1 MLEEFIIQ
9 IKCIY
14 VIIGVLEAGD
24 HYVKIPF
31 TTIIADFEIRKSCY
45 GLLICRSQYIRS
57 QLTSITS
64 PISFFSPLIDALF
77 DDGPNQGKSIK
88 LMKIL
93 KPIANPL
100 CQGLND
106 FAKY

>member
-14 VIIGVLEAGD
+14 IIIGVLEAGD

-31 TTIIADFEIRKSCY
+31 TTIMADFEISKSCY

-57 QLTSITS
+57 QLTSITF
-64 PISFFSPLIDALF
+64 PYRFFSPLIDALF

-93 KPIANPL
+93 KPICNPL
-100 CQGLND
+100 RQGLND

>member
-1 MLEEFIIQ
+1 M
-9 IKCIY
+9 
-14 VIIGVLEAGD
+14 
-24 HYVKIPF
+24 
-31 TTIIADFEIRKSCY
+31 
-45 GLLICRSQYIRS
+45 
-57 QLTSITS
+57 SITIYS
-64 PISFFSPLIDALF
+64 ITADKYHPPISFFSPLIDALF

>member
-1 MLEEFIIQ
+1 M
-9 IKCIY
+9 
-14 VIIGVLEAGD
+14 
-24 HYVKIPF
+24 
-31 TTIIADFEIRKSCY
+31 
-45 GLLICRSQYIRS
+45 
-57 QLTSITS
+57 SITIYLVTADKYHA
-64 PISFFSPLIDALF
+64 PPYRFFSPLIDALF

-106 FAKY
+106 FAKYYFDPSITNWSV

>member
-1 MLEEFIIQ
+1 M
-9 IKCIY
+9 
-14 VIIGVLEAGD
+14 
-24 HYVKIPF
+24 
-31 TTIIADFEIRKSCY
+31 
-45 GLLICRSQYIRS
+45 
-57 QLTSITS
+57 SITIYS
-64 PISFFSPLIDALF
+64 IPADKYHVPHIVFSPLIDALF

>member
-1 MLEEFIIQ
+1 MVYL
-9 IKCIY
+9 Y
-14 VIIGVLEAGD
+14 VD
-24 HYVKIPF
+24 HNIFDHSWQVSRPPYRF
-31 TTIIADFEIRKSCY
+31 
-45 GLLICRSQYIRS
+45 L
-57 QLTSITS
+57 
-64 PISFFSPLIDALF
+64 SPLIDALF

-93 KPIANPL
+93 KRIANPL

>member
-1 MLEEFIIQ
+1 MVYL
-9 IKCIY
+9 Y
-14 VIIGVLEAGD
+14 VD
-24 HYVKIPF
+24 HNIFDHSWQVSRPPY
-31 TTIIADFEIRKSCY
+31 R
-45 GLLICRSQYIRS
+45 L
-57 QLTSITS
+57 
-64 PISFFSPLIDALF
+64 FSPLIDALF